1 MSSFIRLSTSARPA
15 GATGFLQSIWRLVLL
30 AAGVVVGGVLLIS
43 TAAFAL
49 VIILALLMIG
59 AGVFVYFWIR
69 ARFFG
74 KPFGG
79 EAFAQMRAQ
88 AQAQAEQAQA
98 FAKDGLY
105 TEPVSDEDGDILDA
119 HRTADGWTV
128 DK

>member
-1 MSSFIRLSTSARPA
+1 MSSFIRLSSSAPRP
-15 GATGFLQSIWRLVLL
+15 TGFLQSIWRIVLL
-30 AAGVVVGGVLLIS
+30 AVGVVVGGFLLIS

-49 VIILALLMIG
+49 IVILALLVIG
-59 AGVFVYFWIR
+59 AGVFIYFWVR

-88 AQAQAEQAQA
+88 AQVQAEQAQA

-105 TEPVSDEDGDILDA
+105 TQPVSDDEDGDILDA